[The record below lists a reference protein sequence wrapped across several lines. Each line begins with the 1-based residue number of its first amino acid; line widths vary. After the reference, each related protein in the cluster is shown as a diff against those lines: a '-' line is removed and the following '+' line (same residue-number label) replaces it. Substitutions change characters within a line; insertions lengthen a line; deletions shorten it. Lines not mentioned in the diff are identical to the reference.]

1 MTWPLVNL
9 SVAAEVNPRSRE
21 WVNLPPD
28 TPVGFVPMAAVSEET
43 ASIQRVEERPLG
55 SVRKGFTPFKDED
68 VLFAKI
74 TPCMENGKA
83 ALARGLPNGIG
94 FGSTEFHVLRARP
107 GVIPEYLYYFIRQS
121 SFRASAKTRF
131 RGAVGQQRV
140 PENFLAAYPFP
151 LPALTEQRR
160 IVELLEQADGLRR
173 KRAVADALADRVLP
187 ALFLKL
193 FGDPARNSRSL
204 PTEKMERL
212 AQVKRG
218 DFRHRPRTEPR
229 FYGGPYPF
237 IQINDITASSI
248 IIRTHSQTL
257 NEEGLAISRMFPAE
271 TVVVSIAATI
281 AASGILGFDSCF
293 PDSLVGVRSRDK
305 RTTQEYLLFYLRL
318 MAAHLARIAPQL
330 AQKNI
335 NLEILNALDVPVPQ
349 PHSLQLFTAA
359 VKRFVAVEQRM
370 ASSHEMLHELWRT
383 VLHRAFS
390 GELTA
395 KWREAHMKELLAEM
409 EQQARLLEPPPEE

>member
-1 MTWPLVNL
+1 MRWPSTTIGQLCLPTEQRDPTTSPDKPFRYIDISAIDKDAKRITTAPELLGAEAPSRARKAVRAGDVLVSTVRPNL
-9 SVAAEVNPRSRE
+9 NAVAVVPDELDGEIASTGFCVLRTNPKLAEGKFIFYRCLTPEFVNSLIAQMRGANYP
-21 WVNLPPD
+21 
-28 TPVGFVPMAAVSEET
+28 AVS
-43 ASIQRVEERPLG
+43 
-55 SVRKGFTPFKDED
+55 D
-68 VLFAKI
+68 
-74 TPCMENGKA
+74 
-83 ALARGLPNGIG
+83 
-94 FGSTEFHVLRARP
+94 
-107 GVIPEYLYYFIRQS
+107 GVVKR
-121 SFRASAKTRF
+121 TDT
-131 RGAVGQQRV
+131 
-140 PENFLAAYPFP
+140 P
-151 LPALTEQRR
+151 LPARKEQRR

-173 KRAVADALADRVLP
+173 QRTEADTLADRILP

-204 PTEKMERL
+204 PTERMERL

-237 IQINDITASSI
+237 IQINDITASGI

-257 NEEGLAISRMFPAE
+257 NEKGLAISRMFPAE

-318 MAAHLARIAPQL
+318 MAAHLTRIAPQL

-349 PHSLQLFTAA
+349 PHSLQLFTDA

-370 ASSHEMLHELWRT
+370 ASSHEMVDELWRA
-383 VLHRAFS
+383 VIHRAFT

-395 KWREAHMKELLAEM
+395 KWREAHLKELLAEV
-409 EQQARLLEPPPEE
+409 EHQARLLKSLRQG